1 MLTTKKR
8 GAQSPLNYSSGEV
21 FSVNVIASVFC
32 ATPSTVA
39 VTINSPC
46 ESEVNFTVAPPA
58 LPVLDEVTLNLP
70 PVVDQLTVAPS
81 TGELPLV

>member
-1 MLTTKKR
+1 M
-8 GAQSPLNYSSGEV
+8 
-21 FSVNVIASVFC
+21 
-32 ATPSTVA
+32 PSTVA

-46 ESEVNFTVAPPA
+46 TSEVNFTVAPPA

-70 PVVDQLTVAPS
+70 PVVDQLMVAPS